1 MLATIEHVSLTT
13 TDGSVRGTAA
23 GLPLLVSNYKFLLSL
38 QLLTPIMEAIN
49 NISETLQSSTIGIM
63 KAQQQIRALTKE
75 LQRLRDDD
83 VFTAASD
90 RATELATKCDTE
102 PQLPAERQRKL
113 PRRLDDNL

>member
-1 MLATIEHVSLTT
+1 VLATIEHVSLTT

-23 GLPLLVSNYKFLLSL
+23 GLLLSVSNYKYLLSL